1 MPPQHLALV
10 GCSDTLDGRSLSVLC
25 HSRLPPEAL
34 GVNPRDQAELAVNG
48 ETKQKSNTADMIF
61 PVAEVVSY
69 LSQFMTLLPGDVV
82 ITGTPQG
89 VGLGMKPH
97 PQFLRRGDVMTLS
110 AGPLGTQRQRV
121 V

>member
-1 MPPQHLALV
+1 
-10 GCSDTLDGRSLSVLC
+10 
-25 HSRLPPEAL
+25 
-34 GVNPRDQAELAVNG
+34 
-48 ETKQKSNTADMIF
+48 
-61 PVAEVVSY
+61 
-69 LSQFMTLLPGDVV
+69 MTLLPGDVV